1 MSLKVPKTLQISL
14 LQLEQKVENGQFHFS
29 FNSSSAL
36 LRRAKLEKWK
46 VRIEFS
52 LMVVNPIRRVYGRVK
67 IIKAKG
73 SYYGDAV
80 SFDFILRLHFK
91 DNTKWNAKCNG
102 GKHVIFQMSLESSI
116 LWSYHQQPGINQIE
130 SLSEGLQLL

>member
-1 MSLKVPKTLQISL
+1 MPKSCIGEIVLNEFESPKTLQTSL
-14 LQLEQKVENGQFHFS
+14 LQLEQKVETRQFHFS

-52 LMVVNPIRRVYGRVK
+52 LMVVNPIRRIYGRVK

-73 SYYGDAV
+73 SYYEDVV

-91 DNTKWNAKCNG
+91 DNTKWNSKYNG
-102 GKHVIFQMSLESSI
+102 SQHAIF
-116 LWSYHQQPGINQIE
+116 
-130 SLSEGLQLL
+130 